1 MRAGLN
7 ELSDESSYD
16 FQEQMP
22 LGRLVLAR
30 VVKVEE
36 SHNGKRFNVT
46 LRRSLVVFGTNAVE
60 KSTLQ
65 EDAQVECIVLAI
77 ADGKL
82 FAQVKG
88 SYHKLKIK
96 GA

>member
-1 MRAGLN
+1 
-7 ELSDESSYD
+7 
-16 FQEQMP
+16 MP

-46 LRRSLVVFGTNAVE
+46 LRRSLVVFGTNAVD
-60 KSTLQ
+60 KSTFQ
-65 EDAQVECIVLAI
+65 E
-77 ADGKL
+77 
-82 FAQVKG
+82 
-88 SYHKLKIK
+88 